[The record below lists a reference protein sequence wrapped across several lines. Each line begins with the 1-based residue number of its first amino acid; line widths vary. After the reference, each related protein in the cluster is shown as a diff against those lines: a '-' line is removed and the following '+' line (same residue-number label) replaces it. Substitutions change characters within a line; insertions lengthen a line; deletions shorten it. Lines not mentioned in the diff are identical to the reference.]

1 MHFIKNLFGFIWTNL
16 GRLRRF
22 LNGLF
27 LLLFFSALLILLIPT
42 KYEVKDKSIL
52 LINLKGELVEQL
64 QGDPFE
70 RAADE
75 FFGEIRNEILVQDV
89 IDTLE
94 YAKKD
99 KRISLII
106 LKFDELMYGGL
117 SKLERIANTIDSLR
131 DSDKE
136 IIAFAESYNRSSY
149 YLAAR
154 TNKILLHPDGYII
167 PEGFSFYSNYYKD
180 LIDKIKVEFNVF
192 RVGSFKSAI
201 EPFVRNN
208 MSDESRETRLR
219 IAKEFWYK
227 YEKDIVA
234 SRKLIDN
241 GLTKYSKELMKEIED
256 TEQNIAMIALS
267 NNIVDELITRNELLN
282 NLKKEYQ
289 LDGDELEERMI
300 SMNNYLF
307 ALNSETAEQESE
319 NNVAIII
326 ASGQILD
333 GNQPPGLI
341 GSDSL
346 ISLIKEAQKDESVNA
361 LVLRID
367 SPGGSAFAS
376 EEILEQL
383 IEFKSTEKPLIIS
396 IGSVAASG
404 GYWIAMAG
412 DKIFAS
418 EVSITGS
425 IGIFAMLPTIH
436 NTLAEIGIY
445 NDGITSNDINTD
457 FYIDRE
463 LSPDLKKIIQSQIEH
478 GYRTFVNKVAIHR
491 DMRPEQVD
499 NIAEGQIWTGKEAL
513 NNGLI
518 DRIGGLDNAVLE
530 AASLAKIDSLNYG
543 IKLIED
549 DFSGTRL
556 FSKSLIE
563 TLSAFGFNSRYSK
576 NKINPIHRIDNF
588 IQKRTSLLLRF
599 NDPMGIYAYCFCED
613 F

>member
-22 LNGLF
+22 LNGL
-27 LLLFFSALLILLIPT
+27 LLFLFFSAFLVLLIPI
-42 KYEVKDKSIL
+42 KYDVKDRSIL

-75 FFGEIRNEILVQDV
+75 FFGEIRNETLVQDV

-94 YAKKD
+94 YAKTD

-106 LKFDELMYGGL
+106 LRLDEFTYGGL
-117 SKLERIANTIDSLR
+117 SKLERIANMIDSLR
-131 DSDKE
+131 DNDKE

-154 TNKILLHPDGYII
+154 TNKVLLHPDGYIT
-167 PEGFSFYSNYYKD
+167 PEGFSFYSNYYSD
-180 LIDKIKVEFNVF
+180 LIDKIKVEFNIF

-201 EPFVRNN
+201 EPFIRNN

-219 IAKEFWYK
+219 LAKEFWYK

-241 GLTKYSKELMKEIED
+241 GLNKYSKDLMKEIEG
-256 TEQNIAMIALS
+256 TEKNIATIALS
-267 NNIVDELITRNELLN
+267 NNIVDELITKNQLLN

-289 LDGDELEERMI
+289 LDDDELEERMI
-300 SMNNYLF
+300 SMNNYLS
-307 ALNSETAEQESE
+307 ALKSENAEQERE
-319 NNVAIII
+319 NNVGIII

-346 ISLIKEAQKDESVNA
+346 ISIIKEAQEDESVKA

-383 IEFKSTEKPLIIS
+383 IEYKSTEKPLIIS

-445 NDGITSNDINTD
+445 NDGVTSNDINTD

-491 DMRPEQVD
+491 DMKPSQVE
-499 NIAEGQIWTGKEAL
+499 NIAEGQVWTGKEAL

-518 DRIGGLDNAVLE
+518 DQIGGLDEAVLE

-556 FSKSLIE
+556 FSKSIIE
-563 TLSAFGFNSRYSK
+563 TLSAFGFNYQYSK
-576 NKINPIHRIDNF
+576 NEKNPIHKIDSF
-588 IQKRTSLLLRF
+588 IQKRISLLMRF
-599 NDPMGIYAYCFCED
+599 NDPKGIYAYCFCED

>member
-22 LNGLF
+22 LNGL
-27 LLLFFSALLILLIPT
+27 LLFLFFSAFLVLLIPI
-42 KYEVKDKSIL
+42 KYDVKDRSIL

-75 FFGEIRNEILVQDV
+75 FFGEIRNETLVQDV

-94 YAKKD
+94 YAKTD

-106 LKFDELMYGGL
+106 LRLDEFAYGGL

-131 DSDKE
+131 DNDKE

-154 TNKILLHPDGYII
+154 TNKVLLHPDGYII
-167 PEGFSFYSNYYKD
+167 PEGFSFYSNYYSD
-180 LIDKIKVEFNVF
+180 LIDKIKVEFNIF

-208 MSDESRETRLR
+208 MSEESRETRLR
-219 IAKEFWYK
+219 LAKEFWYK

-241 GLTKYSKELMKEIED
+241 GLTKYSKDLMKEIED
-256 TEQNIAMIALS
+256 TEQNIATIALS
-267 NNIVDELITRNELLN
+267 KNIVDELITRNQLLN

-289 LDGDELEERMI
+289 LDDDELEERMI
-300 SMNNYLF
+300 SMNNYLY
-307 ALNSETAEQESE
+307 ALNSENAKQERD
-319 NNVAIII
+319 NNVGIII

-346 ISLIKEAQKDESVNA
+346 KSIIKEAQKDESVKA

-425 IGIFAMLPTIH
+425 IGIFAMIPTIH

-445 NDGITSNDINTD
+445 NDGVTSNDINTD

-478 GYRTFVNKVAIHR
+478 GYRKFVNKVAFHR
-491 DMRPEQVD
+491 DMRPGQVE
-499 NIAEGQIWTGKEAL
+499 NIADGQIWTGKEAL

-518 DRIGGLDNAVLE
+518 DQIGGLDEAVLE
-530 AASLAKIDSLNYG
+530 AASLAKIDSLNFG

-556 FSKSLIE
+556 FSKSIIE
-563 TLSAFGFNSRYSK
+563 TLSAFGFYYQYRNNEK
-576 NKINPIHRIDNF
+576 NPIHRINSY
-588 IQKRTSLLLRF
+588 IQKRISLLMQF
-599 NDPMGIYAYCFCED
+599 NDPKGIYAYCFCED

>member
-22 LNGLF
+22 LNGL
-27 LLLFFSALLILLIPT
+27 LLFLFFSAFLVLLIPI
-42 KYEVKDKSIL
+42 KYDVKDRSIL

-75 FFGEIRNEILVQDV
+75 FFGEIRNETLVQDV

-94 YAKKD
+94 YAKTD

-106 LKFDELMYGGL
+106 LRLDEFAYGGL

-131 DSDKE
+131 DNDKE

-154 TNKILLHPDGYII
+154 TNKVLLHPDGYII
-167 PEGFSFYSNYYKD
+167 PEGFSFYSNYYSD
-180 LIDKIKVEFNVF
+180 LIDKIKVEFNIF

-208 MSDESRETRLR
+208 MSEESRETRLR
-219 IAKEFWYK
+219 LAKEFWYK

-241 GLTKYSKELMKEIED
+241 GLTKYSKDLMKEIED
-256 TEQNIAMIALS
+256 TEQNIATIALS
-267 NNIVDELITRNELLN
+267 KNIVDELITRNQLLN

-289 LDGDELEERMI
+289 LDDDELEERMI

-307 ALNSETAEQESE
+307 ALNSENAKQERD
-319 NNVAIII
+319 NNVGIII

-346 ISLIKEAQKDESVNA
+346 KSIIKEAQKDESVKA

-367 SPGGSAFAS
+367 SPGGECF
-376 EEILEQL
+376 
-383 IEFKSTEKPLIIS
+383 
-396 IGSVAASG
+396 
-404 GYWIAMAG
+404 
-412 DKIFAS
+412 
-418 EVSITGS
+418 
-425 IGIFAMLPTIH
+425 
-436 NTLAEIGIY
+436 
-445 NDGITSNDINTD
+445 
-457 FYIDRE
+457 
-463 LSPDLKKIIQSQIEH
+463 
-478 GYRTFVNKVAIHR
+478 
-491 DMRPEQVD
+491 
-499 NIAEGQIWTGKEAL
+499 
-513 NNGLI
+513 
-518 DRIGGLDNAVLE
+518 
-530 AASLAKIDSLNYG
+530 
-543 IKLIED
+543 
-549 DFSGTRL
+549 RL
-556 FSKSLIE
+556 RR
-563 TLSAFGFNSRYSK
+563 NS
-576 NKINPIHRIDNF
+576 
-588 IQKRTSLLLRF
+588 
-599 NDPMGIYAYCFCED
+599 
-613 F
+613 

>member
-22 LNGLF
+22 LNGL
-27 LLLFFSALLILLIPT
+27 LLFLFFSAFLVLLIPI
-42 KYEVKDKSIL
+42 KYDVKDRSIL

-75 FFGEIRNEILVQDV
+75 FFGEIRNETLVQDV

-94 YAKKD
+94 YAKTD

-106 LKFDELMYGGL
+106 LRLDEFTYGGL
-117 SKLERIANTIDSLR
+117 SKLERIANMIDSLR
-131 DSDKE
+131 DNDKE

-154 TNKILLHPDGYII
+154 TNKVLLHPDGYIT
-167 PEGFSFYSNYYKD
+167 PEGFSFYSNYYSD
-180 LIDKIKVEFNVF
+180 LIDKIKVEFNIF

-219 IAKEFWYK
+219 LAKEFWYK
-227 YEKDIVA
+227 YENDIVA
-234 SRKLIDN
+234 SRKLNDN
-241 GLTKYSKELMKEIED
+241 GLTKYSKDLMKEIEG
-256 TEQNIAMIALS
+256 TEKNIATIALS
-267 NNIVDELITRNELLN
+267 NNIVDELITKNQLLN

-289 LDGDELEERMI
+289 LDDDEIEERMI
-300 SMNNYLF
+300 SMNNYLS
-307 ALNSETAEQESE
+307 ALKSENAEQERE
-319 NNVAIII
+319 NNVGIII

-346 ISLIKEAQKDESVNA
+346 ISIIKEAQKDESVKA

-418 EVSITGS
+418 DVSITGS

-445 NDGITSNDINTD
+445 NDGVTSNDINTD

-491 DMRPEQVD
+491 DMKPSQVE
-499 NIAEGQIWTGKEAL
+499 NIAEGQVWTGKEAL

-518 DRIGGLDNAVLE
+518 DQIGGLDEAVLE

-556 FSKSLIE
+556 FSKSIIE
-563 TLSAFGFNSRYSK
+563 TLSAFGFNYQYSK
-576 NKINPIHRIDNF
+576 IEKNPIHKIDSF
-588 IQKRTSLLLRF
+588 IQKRISLLMRF
-599 NDPMGIYAYCFCED
+599 NDPKGIYAYCFCED

>member
-22 LNGLF
+22 LNGL
-27 LLLFFSALLILLIPT
+27 LLFLFFSAFLVLLIPI
-42 KYEVKDKSIL
+42 KYDVKDRSIL

-75 FFGEIRNEILVQDV
+75 FFGEIRNETLVQDV

-94 YAKKD
+94 YAKTD

-106 LKFDELMYGGL
+106 LRLDEFTYGGL

-131 DSDKE
+131 DNDKE

-154 TNKILLHPDGYII
+154 TNKVLLHPDGYIT
-167 PEGFSFYSNYYKD
+167 PEGFSFYSNYYSD
-180 LIDKIKVEFNVF
+180 LIDKIKVEFNIF

-219 IAKEFWYK
+219 LAKEFWYK

-241 GLTKYSKELMKEIED
+241 GLTKYSKDLMKEIED
-256 TEQNIAMIALS
+256 TEKNIATIALS
-267 NNIVDELITRNELLN
+267 NNIVDELITRNQLLN

-289 LDGDELEERMI
+289 LDDDEIEERMI
-300 SMNNYLF
+300 SMNNYLS
-307 ALNSETAEQESE
+307 ALKSENAEQERE
-319 NNVAIII
+319 NNVGIII

-346 ISLIKEAQKDESVNA
+346 ISIIKEAQKDESVKA

-445 NDGITSNDINTD
+445 NDGVTSNDINTD

-491 DMRPEQVD
+491 DMKPSQVE
-499 NIAEGQIWTGKEAL
+499 NIAEGQVWTGKEAL

-518 DRIGGLDNAVLE
+518 DQIGGLDEAVLE

-556 FSKSLIE
+556 FSKSIIE
-563 TLSAFGFNSRYSK
+563 TLSAFGFNSKYRK
-576 NKINPIHRIDNF
+576 NEKNPIHRINSF
-588 IQKRTSLLLRF
+588 IQKRISLLMRF
-599 NDPMGIYAYCFCED
+599 NDPKGIYAYCFCED

>member
-22 LNGLF
+22 LNGL
-27 LLLFFSALLILLIPT
+27 LLFLFFSAFLVLLIPI
-42 KYEVKDKSIL
+42 KYDIKDRSIL

-75 FFGEIRNEILVQDV
+75 FFGEIRNETLVQDV
-89 IDTLE
+89 IDALE
-94 YAKKD
+94 YAKTD

-106 LKFDELMYGGL
+106 LRLDEFTYGGL
-117 SKLERIANTIDSLR
+117 SKLERIANTIDRLR
-131 DSDKE
+131 DNDKE
-136 IIAFAESYNRSSY
+136 IIAIAESYNRSSY

-154 TNKILLHPDGYII
+154 TNKVLLHPDGYIA
-167 PEGFSFYSNYYKD
+167 PEGFSFYSNYYSD
-180 LIDKIKVEFNVF
+180 LIDKIKVEFNIF

-208 MSDESRETRLR
+208 MSNESRETRLR
-219 IAKEFWYK
+219 LAKEFWYK
-227 YEKDIVA
+227 YENDIAA

-241 GLTKYSKELMKEIED
+241 GLTKYSKDLMKEIED
-256 TEQNIAMIALS
+256 TEQNIATIALS
-267 NNIVDELITRNELLN
+267 NNIVDELITRNQLLN

-289 LDGDELEERMI
+289 LDDDELEEHMI

-307 ALNSETAEQESE
+307 ALNSEKAEQERE
-319 NNVAIII
+319 NNVGIII

-346 ISLIKEAQKDESVNA
+346 ISIIKEAQKDESVKA

-445 NDGITSNDINTD
+445 NDGVTSNDINTD

-478 GYRTFVNKVAIHR
+478 GYRTFVNKVAFHR
-491 DMRPEQVD
+491 DMRPGQVE
-499 NIAEGQIWTGKEAL
+499 NIADGQIWTGIEAL

-518 DRIGGLDNAVLE
+518 DQIGGLDEAVLE

-556 FSKSLIE
+556 FSKSIIE
-563 TLSAFGFNSRYSK
+563 TLSAFGFNYQYSK
-576 NKINPIHRIDNF
+576 NEKNPIHKIDSF
-588 IQKRTSLLLRF
+588 IQKRISLLMRF
-599 NDPMGIYAYCFCED
+599 NDPKGIYAYCFCED

>member
-27 LLLFFSALLILLIPT
+27 LFFFFSVLLVLLIPI
-42 KYEVKDKSIL
+42 KYDVNDKSIL

-75 FFGEIRNEILVQDV
+75 FFGEIRNETLVQDV

-94 YAKKD
+94 YAKTD

-106 LKFDELMYGGL
+106 LRLDEFTYGGL

-131 DSDKE
+131 DNDKE

-154 TNKILLHPDGYII
+154 TNKIFLHPDGYII
-167 PEGFSFYSNYYKD
+167 PEGFSFYSNYYSD
-180 LIDKIKVEFNVF
+180 LIDKIKVEFNIF
-192 RVGSFKSAI
+192 RVGSYKSAI

-208 MSDESRETRLR
+208 MSVESRQTRLR
-219 IAKEFWYK
+219 LAKEFWYK

-241 GLTKYSKELMKEIED
+241 GLTKYSKDLMEEIED
-256 TEQNIAMIALS
+256 TEQNIATIALS
-267 NNIVDELITRNELLN
+267 NNIVDELITKNQLLN

-289 LDGDELEERMI
+289 LDDDELEERMI
-300 SMNNYLF
+300 SMGNYLF
-307 ALNSETAEQESE
+307 ALNSETAEHESE
-319 NNVAIII
+319 KNVGIII
-326 ASGQILD
+326 ASGQIQD

-412 DKIFAS
+412 DEIFAS

-445 NDGITSNDINTD
+445 NDGVTSNDINTD

-491 DMRPEQVD
+491 DMRSGQVESLAD
-499 NIAEGQIWTGKEAL
+499 GQVWTGKEAL

-518 DRIGGLDNAVLE
+518 DRIGGLDDAVLE

-556 FSKSLIE
+556 FSKSIIE
-563 TLSAFGFNSRYSK
+563 TLSVFGFNYQYSK
-576 NKINPIHRIDNF
+576 NKKNPIQRIDSF
-588 IQKRTSLLLRF
+588 IQKRISLLMQF
-599 NDPMGIYAYCFCED
+599 NDPKGIYAYCFCED